1 MRKHARTIC
10 VAGLGIALYI
20 ALSFVAKIPLVGHI
34 SLDLGYIVLAV
45 YAYYFGPAIAAIVG
59 GCGCVLV
66 SLLASGWFPFGW
78 LLGNIAIGIIC
89 GKEYSRGDLLSRLI
103 VTILAVLFGV
113 AIVKTA
119 VECLL
124 FSIPLMAKLPKNA
137 IAAAV
142 DAIAMVIGLLIAP
155 KIKLGERQV

>member
-1 MRKHARTIC
+1 MRKNARSIC
-10 VAGLGIALYI
+10 VTGLGVALYV
-20 ALSFVAKIPLVGHI
+20 ALSFVAKIPLIGHI
-34 SLDLGYIVLAV
+34 SLDLGYIALAI
-45 YAYYFGPAIAAIVG
+45 YAYYFGPVIAAIVG

-113 AIVKTA
+113 AIVKTV

-124 FSIPLMAKLPKNA
+124 FSIPLMTKLPKNA

-142 DAIAMVIGLLIAP
+142 DAIAMVLGLLLAP
-155 KIKLGERQV
+155 KIKLGERHV

>member
-1 MRKHARTIC
+1 MRKNARSIC
-10 VAGLGIALYI
+10 VAGLGVALYV
-20 ALSFVAKIPLVGHI
+20 ALSFVAKIPLIGHI
-34 SLDLGYIVLAV
+34 SLDLGYIALAI
-45 YAYYFGPAIAAIVG
+45 YAYYFSPVIAAIVG

-113 AIVKTA
+113 AIVKTV

-124 FSIPLMAKLPKNA
+124 FSIPLMTKLPKNA

-142 DAIAMVIGLLIAP
+142 DAIAMVLGLLLAP
-155 KIKLGERQV
+155 KIKLGERHV

>member
-1 MRKHARTIC
+1 MRKHTRNIC
-10 VAGLGIALYI
+10 VAGLGIALYV
-20 ALSFVAKIPLVGHI
+20 ALSFTAKIPLVSHI

-45 YAYYFGPAIAAIVG
+45 YAYYFGPVIAAIVG

-124 FSIPLMAKLPKNA
+124 FSIPLVVKLPKNA

-142 DAIAMVIGLLIAP
+142 DAIVMVIGLLLAP
-155 KIKLGERQV
+155 KIKLGERHV

>member
-1 MRKHARTIC
+1 MRKNARSIC
-10 VAGLGIALYI
+10 VTGLGVALYV
-20 ALSFVAKIPLVGHI
+20 ALSFVAKIPLIGHI
-34 SLDLGYIVLAV
+34 SLDLGYIALAI
-45 YAYYFGPAIAAIVG
+45 YAYYFGPVIAAIVG

-113 AIVKTA
+113 AIVKTV

-142 DAIAMVIGLLIAP
+142 DAIAMVLGLLLAP
-155 KIKLGERQV
+155 KIKLGERHV

>member
-1 MRKHARTIC
+1 MRKNARSIC
-10 VAGLGIALYI
+10 VTGLGVALYV
-20 ALSFVAKIPLVGHI
+20 ALSFVAKIPLIGHI
-34 SLDLGYIVLAV
+34 SLDLGYIALAI
-45 YAYYFGPAIAAIVG
+45 YAYYFGPVIAAIVG

-103 VTILAVLFGV
+103 VTILAVLFSV
-113 AIVKTA
+113 AIVKTV

-124 FSIPLMAKLPKNA
+124 FSIPLMTKLPKNA

-142 DAIAMVIGLLIAP
+142 DAIAMVLGLLLAP
-155 KIKLGERQV
+155 KIKLGERHV